1 MVIKKTALEVQVLM
15 ISESLKNQVLI
26 LLAILG
32 IRQHQGSTNT
42 VSPIDHPF
50 NKAAFLLRT

>member
-15 ISESLKNQVLI
+15 ISESLKKQVLI

-32 IRQHQGSTNT
+32 IRQHQRSSTAL
-42 VSPIDHPF
+42 PIDHHFF
-50 NKAAFLLRT
+50 NKASC

>member
-1 MVIKKTALEVQVLM
+1 MVIKKTALEVQVLRV
-15 ISESLKNQVLI
+15 LKKQVLN

-32 IRQHQGSTNT
+32 IRQHQGSST
-42 VSPIDHPF
+42 VPPIDHPF